1 MRRFIIA
8 LQFLTIF
15 PVKIRKDLKK
25 EDFGKS
31 LIYFPFSG
39 MLIGL
44 FLVLILYLFAFL
56 PHLVTIA
63 IVLIA
68 SIVITGGM
76 HLDGFADT
84 CDGFYAGRSKEE
96 ILAIMRDSRI
106 GTMGVIGI
114 FCLLLL
120 KFALLASIQENI
132 LWKPLI
138 MMPLFARWAQL
149 FLCYISKYAREEGK
163 ARFFIEYAD
172 RKSLILGSIFSVGIF
187 LLLTSLRGLIL
198 FFLSTLAVILF
209 MYYVKRRLGGMTGD
223 TIGAASEIA
232 EVALLLSFVV
242 CENLICL
249 Y

>member
-1 MRRFIIA
+1 MRRFLIA

-31 LIYFPFSG
+31 LIYFPFIG

-56 PHLVTIA
+56 PHLTTIVV
-63 IVLIA
+63 ILIA

-138 MMPLFARWAQL
+138 MMPLFARWVQL
-149 FLCYISKYAREEGK
+149 LLCYISKYAREEGK

-172 RKSLILGSIFSVGIF
+172 WKSVIFGSLFSLGIF
-187 LLLTSLRGLIL
+187 LLLTELKGLIL
-198 FFLSTLAVILF
+198 FFLSTIAVFLF
-209 MYYVKRRLGGMTGD
+209 MCYVKKRLGGMTGD
-223 TIGAASEIA
+223 TIGATSEIA
-232 EVALLLSFVV
+232 EVALLLFFVV
-242 CENLICL
+242 YENLICL